1 MTIFNEPHGHVI
13 DANSGSVLRLFGI
26 AAAAFVLVILIFA
39 SVARV
44 DSGHVG
50 VLTLFGRV
58 TGEVLPE
65 GVHLINPFKA
75 NHELSIRTQELKES
89 ASVPSSEGLVMNL
102 DTSLIYH
109 LNPEKAAE
117 VYQKIGPNYMNVL
130 VEPNLRA
137 AIREATASHTA
148 NALYTGEREMVAK
161 QIYDQLTDKLGE
173 RGILVESVLLRDIQL
188 PATLKSSI
196 ESKQQAEQEALAMSF
211 RLQKETQ
218 EAQRKRIEAAGI
230 RDFQQIVAQGI
241 SPQLLEWKGIEAT
254 ETLAKSANAKVVVI
268 GNQQEWVAADFG
280 AVGWARRSGRTRR
293 ARCPPDSRRDAGAT
307 VTWLIFLKCGIWS
320 SNFPASTTAEA
331 AALVA
336 VRDLSFSIAPGEV
349 LGLVGESGSGKSVTS
364 LALMRLLPPHA
375 RARGEIRFG
384 NGRRSSDL
392 LQMSDAAMRPLRGSQ
407 LAMIFQEPMTAL
419 NPVMRVGDQIA
430 EAVLAHHQVAKRRG
444 LEAGGGRR

>member
-1 MTIFNEPHGHVI
+1 MTIFNEPHGRVV
-13 DANSGSVLRLFGI
+13 DSNPGSVLRLVGI
-26 AAAAFVLVILIFA
+26 AVAAFVLVIMLFA
-39 SVARV
+39 AVARV

-65 GVHLINPFKA
+65 GVHVINPFKA
-75 NHELSIRTQELKES
+75 SHELSIRTQELKES

-117 VYQKIGPNYMNVL
+117 VYQKIGPNYVTVL
-130 VEPNLRA
+130 IEPNLRA
-137 AIREATASHTA
+137 AIREATASHSA

-161 QIYDQLTDKLGE
+161 QIPDQLTDKLGQ
-173 RGILVESVLLRDIQL
+173 RGVLVESVLLRDIQL

-268 GNQQEWVAADFG
+268 GNPKNG
-280 AVGWARRSGRTRR
+280 L
-293 ARCPPDSRRDAGAT
+293 P
-307 VTWLIFLKCGIWS
+307 LI
-320 SNFPASTTAEA
+320 
-331 AALVA
+331 
-336 VRDLSFSIAPGEV
+336 
-349 LGLVGESGSGKSVTS
+349 LG
-364 LALMRLLPPHA
+364 
-375 RARGEIRFG
+375 
-384 NGRRSSDL
+384 
-392 LQMSDAAMRPLRGSQ
+392 Q
-407 LAMIFQEPMTAL
+407 
-419 NPVMRVGDQIA
+419 
-430 EAVLAHHQVAKRRG
+430 
-444 LEAGGGRR
+444 

>member
-1 MTIFNEPHGHVI
+1 MTIFNEARNRVI
-13 DANSGSVLRLFGI
+13 DANPNSAFRLFGI
-26 AAAAFVLVILIFA
+26 AVVAFLLAIALFA

-65 GVHLINPFKA
+65 GVHLVNPFKA
-75 NHELSIRTQELKES
+75 NNELSIRTQEIKES
-89 ASVPSSEGLVMNL
+89 ASVPSAEGLVMNL

-109 LNPEKAAE
+109 LNPEKASE

-137 AIREATASHTA
+137 AIRESTASHSA
-148 NALYTGEREMVAK
+148 NALYTGEREAVAK
-161 QIYDQLTDKLGE
+161 QIYSQLADKLGQ

-254 ETLAKSANAKVVVI
+254 ENLAKSTNSKVVVI
-268 GNQQEWVAADFG
+268 GNSKNG
-280 AVGWARRSGRTRR
+280 L
-293 ARCPPDSRRDAGAT
+293 P
-307 VTWLIFLKCGIWS
+307 LI
-320 SNFPASTTAEA
+320 
-331 AALVA
+331 
-336 VRDLSFSIAPGEV
+336 
-349 LGLVGESGSGKSVTS
+349 LG
-364 LALMRLLPPHA
+364 
-375 RARGEIRFG
+375 
-384 NGRRSSDL
+384 
-392 LQMSDAAMRPLRGSQ
+392 Q
-407 LAMIFQEPMTAL
+407 
-419 NPVMRVGDQIA
+419 
-430 EAVLAHHQVAKRRG
+430 
-444 LEAGGGRR
+444 